1 VKAAEAR
8 PPAEADRPVPA
19 LGRWERRYLMVVAA
33 FTLYVAFWGLLFP
46 GGLGVDL
53 PGLAKDFNHALPFN
67 LVIPPLHARFIGA
80 LYLGASVFLLLA
92 LRRGQTWRE
101 QRIGLWM
108 VLLWTGMLELISLL
122 HLEIFDWHRQPARP
136 LVAWWLAYTW
146 FPLQAAWIL
155 WRRGDRPLAAAAPAE
170 DGPGR
175 GSRRGLTLLGWALV
189 ALAFLLFLAPESSA
203 ALWPWK
209 LPPILAQ
216 VYSGPFLALGWGALL
231 AARTASGGERA
242 GYLWAALTF
251 ALAALAASARHRDL
265 FDFHRAGP
273 WIWFGGLLLAAA
285 FLLPAALAVRRSP
298 R

>member
-1 VKAAEAR
+1 MSGPEAR
-8 PPAEADRPVPA
+8 PPAEGDRPMPA
-19 LGRWERRYLMVVAA
+19 LGSWERRYFMVVAA

-53 PGLAKDFNHALPFN
+53 PGVAKDFNHALPFN
-67 LVIPPLHARFIGA
+67 LVIPPLHARFIGS
-80 LYLGASVFLLLA
+80 LYLGASVFLLLS
-92 LRRGQTWRE
+92 LRRDQTWRE
-101 QRIGLWM
+101 QRIGVWM
-108 VLLWTGMLELISLL
+108 VLVWTGMLELVSLL
-122 HLEIFDWHRQPARP
+122 HLEIFDWGRQPARP

-155 WRRGDRPLAAAAPAE
+155 WRRGDRPLTAAVLV
-170 DGPGR
+170 DGSLGR
-175 GSRRGLTLLGWALV
+175 SARRCLTVLGGVLV
-189 ALAFLLFLAPESSA
+189 VLGCVLFLAPVTAA

-209 LPPILAQ
+209 LPPILGQ
-216 VYSGPFLALGWGALL
+216 IYSGPFMALGWGALL
-231 AARTASGGERA
+231 AARTASARERA
-242 GYLWAALTF
+242 GYLWAAVVF
-251 ALAALAASARHRDL
+251 ALAALAASTRHRDL